1 MKTQQTRRN
10 EQAWKKWQGLLSE
23 QSQSGQSVAAFC
35 RERGQSVS
43 LFYYWRQRLNE
54 ATTTKFLEVKVAAS
68 APAQTDLRDQAIEV
82 RVRHGRSLLVAP
94 GFDANHLRALLAV
107 VESA

>member
-10 EQAWKKWQGLLSE
+10 EQAWKKWQGLLGE
-23 QSQSGQSVAAFC
+23 QSKSGQSVAAFC

-43 LFYYWRQRLNE
+43 LFYYWRQRLTQP
-54 ATTTKFLEVKVAAS
+54 TTTKFLEVKVPAS
-68 APAQTDLRDQAIEV
+68 APAQTDGCDQAIEV
-82 RVRHGRSLLVAP
+82 RVQHGRSLLVAP